1 MKIKTI
7 ENYWIVDLNS
17 WICPNNRQNAQSV
30 LWKGFDEDKQNTHNP
45 TVGSVMNHDGI
56 EWFTHNETKQW
67 KELTQTKLMKLIGTE
82 EMWRVWE
89 SNEIIFRNTHNR
101 VPF

>member
-1 MKIKTI
+1 
-7 ENYWIVDLNS
+7 
-17 WICPNNRQNAQSV
+17 
-30 LWKGFDEDKQNTHNP
+30 
-45 TVGSVMNHDGI
+45 MNHDGI